1 MTLEREAKYARG
13 VTTPNTVARTI
24 VGFARDEAGEHV
36 AWLDC
41 GHRRHIRHRP
51 PLSSY
56 PWIEDEAGRA
66 AHVGAAIECGR
77 CRQRSWPEGVEAYR
91 STAIF
96 DEHSVP
102 AGLLA
107 EHRTRKGAWGRLEV
121 SAGAVVLCFAA
132 PLDERG
138 EVEAGGWA
146 AIPPE
151 LVHHVELRGPVKF
164 RVVFCR
170 RPAEPDAQAP

>member
-1 MTLEREAKYARG
+1 M
-13 VTTPNTVARTI
+13 TTPRIVPRTI
-24 VGFARDEAGEHV
+24 VAFTRDQANEHV

-56 PWIEDEAGRA
+56 PWIDDEHERT
-66 AHVGAAIECGR
+66 AHLGASIECGR
-77 CRQRSWPEGVEAYR
+77 CLDRTWPESVEPYR
-91 STAIF
+91 STEIF

-102 AGLLA
+102 KGLLA
-107 EHRTRKGAWGRLEV
+107 EHRTRKGVWGRLEV
-121 SAGAVVLCFAA
+121 TEGSLVLSFAA
-132 PLDERG
+132 PLDERV
-138 EVEAGGWA
+138 EVSAGDWA

-151 LVHHVELRGPVKF
+151 LTHHVELGQAAKF

-170 RPAEPDAQAP
+170 NP